1 MAVSRALKGIGL
13 AVVAQAIQS
22 LVADSTDESNRGAA
36 FGWLQLTSNFGS
48 IIGGLCSVS
57 IAPVTFMGMPGWRV
71 AVHIVGIISVLVG
84 VLVYLSANDPHFS
97 DASTKAR
104 ENPSGQR

>member
-22 LVADSTDESNRGAA
+22 VVADSTDESNRGAA

-57 IAPVTFMGMPGWRV
+57 IAPVTFIGIPGWRV
-71 AVHIVGIISVLVG
+71 AFHIVGIISVLVG

-104 ENPSGQR
+104 VNPSGQR